1 MSGRPTS
8 PMAPS
13 RATCSTST
21 GRWNLWMPGRWSCSI
36 TAGHYEFV
44 ASALTRAGF
53 PVIIPDYRLFPD
65 VTFPAFVEDGAAA
78 VTWAVRNADELGI
91 STDAVF
97 LMGHSAGAHI
107 ASLVA
112 LDQSYL
118 SRHSDPEISIRA
130 WIGLSGPYDF
140 LPIEGGFLLD
150 VFPEPSR
157 DQSQPVN
164 YVTSTAPPALLIH
177 GTGDTTVRIEN
188 SKSLA
193 SRLHEQGVAA
203 RLETYDGVGHVGVML
218 ALAPTLDF
226 LADTLQDSRD
236 YILELLGETVAA
248 GE

>member
-1 MSGRPTS
+1 
-8 PMAPS
+8 
-13 RATCSTST
+13 
-21 GRWNLWMPGRWSCSI
+21 
-36 TAGHYEFV
+36 
-44 ASALTRAGF
+44 
-53 PVIIPDYRLFPD
+53 
-65 VTFPAFVEDGAAA
+65 
-78 VTWAVRNADELGI
+78 
-91 STDAVF
+91 
-97 LMGHSAGAHI
+97 MGHSAGAHI

-226 LADTLQDSRD
+226 LANTLQDSRD